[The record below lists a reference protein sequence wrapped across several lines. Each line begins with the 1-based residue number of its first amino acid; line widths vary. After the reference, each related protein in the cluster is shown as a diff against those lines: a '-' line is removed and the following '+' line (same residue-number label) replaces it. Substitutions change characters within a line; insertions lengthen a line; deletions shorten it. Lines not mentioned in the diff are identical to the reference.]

1 MWNFI
6 ILNPFFTV
14 TSFIPWKH
22 AITNNRFSV
31 HRIFASSPLLLMV
44 VARMRI
50 NTLTYFNSTFWVP
63 PFFFFSLFSFSFLK
77 TKQSWSWRVPWKEG
91 VEATTNYF
99 IKLFLPLYEP
109 SLVLDRNLDTDASCS
124 LPIQRQ

>member
-1 MWNFI
+1 MKFYYSQP
-6 ILNPFFTV
+6 LFLPLPP
-14 TSFIPWKH
+14 FIPWKH

-63 PFFFFSLFSFSFLK
+63 PFFSLFSFSF
-77 TKQSWSWRVPWKEG
+77 
-91 VEATTNYF
+91 
-99 IKLFLPLYEP
+99 
-109 SLVLDRNLDTDASCS
+109 
-124 LPIQRQ
+124 